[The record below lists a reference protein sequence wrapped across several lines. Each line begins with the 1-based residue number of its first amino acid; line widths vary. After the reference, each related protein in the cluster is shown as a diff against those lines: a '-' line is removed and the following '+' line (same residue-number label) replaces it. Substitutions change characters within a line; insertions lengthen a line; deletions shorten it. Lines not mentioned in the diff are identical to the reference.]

1 MVLAAAIGL
10 SLAAIELL
18 VVTAAGLSRWWLLL
32 IPLSAGFGVLVVE
45 QRALHRKLQAV
56 EKQRDDASAELERR
70 ISEIFSLRELGYVL
84 SESLQQERIVEQ
96 VARYASRFLR
106 ADGVMAVLIDGGN
119 QIIVAAAEGTLAR
132 HKGRKVPAVD
142 VSLVTAAIE
151 RGRIE
156 VDQRRTGDGVRVLAD
171 IKTESAAVVPFTVR
185 GERIGALAVVD
196 RQGGAFTTE
205 DLWLL
210 SAVATNASVVLAN
223 SRLFALAERGRE
235 EWETAFDALREGL
248 ALVDYDGRIQ
258 RANRALGT
266 LSGDEPAALIGR
278 DFVDLVLPGSI
289 ALGDTMREARAGK
302 RPAPLSLSRDHDERL
317 LRVTLTPLSGTF
329 GARAVIALVEDV
341 TEQRALEAQVIQAE
355 KMAAIGQ
362 LVSGVAHELNNPL
375 TSIAGLSELLL
386 DTGPLAPAARE
397 HLRIISD
404 QSERAGRIVRNLL
417 TFARRG
423 EPVKLIVDLN
433 DVATRTAALI
443 SYELRLR
450 DVELE
455 EVLAGHPVEALGDP
469 FELQQVLL
477 NLMTN
482 AIHAMKDLPA
492 GRRRLLTVQT
502 AVEQDRAVV
511 RVRDTGDGVPIQHVS
526 RLFTPFFTTKAAG
539 QGTGLGLPVSYGIAR
554 AHGGAL
560 TYAGITEG
568 GAEFTLALPHAA
580 PAQSSG
586 AAARRILVAD
596 RDAAVHRLVSALV
609 APAGHA
615 VDVARVGGEAVQ
627 LSNEHEYHLVIAD
640 STLIVEDGIA
650 VLDGVL
656 ARRPDWKPRLVSVG
670 QRIGTCPAPRHLDKP
685 LDIKQLRVAIDEVL
699 KSDG

>member
-1 MVLAAAIGL
+1 MVLALAIGL
-10 SLAAIELL
+10 SLAAIELF
-18 VVTAAGLSRWWLLL
+18 VVTTAGLSRWWLLL

-45 QRALHRKLQAV
+45 QRALHRKLEAT

-96 VARYASRFLR
+96 VARYASRFFR
-106 ADGVMAVLIDGGN
+106 ADGVMAVLVDDRNEIV
-119 QIIVAAAEGTLAR
+119 VAAAEGTLAG
-132 HKGRKVPAVD
+132 HKGRRVPAVD

-171 IKTESAAVVPFTVR
+171 IKADNAAVVPLTVR
-185 GERIGALAVVD
+185 GDRIGALAVVD

-235 EWETAFDALREGL
+235 EWETAFDSLREGL
-248 ALVDYDGRIQ
+248 ALVDHGGRIQ
-258 RANRALGT
+258 RANRALGAM
-266 LSGDEPAALIGR
+266 SDEPPSALIGR
-278 DFVDLVLPGSI
+278 DFVDLILPDSA
-289 ALGDTMREARAGK
+289 ALADTLREAQAGN
-302 RPAPLSLSRDHDERL
+302 RPAPLALSRERDERL
-317 LRVTLTPLSGTF
+317 LRLTLTPLSGSP

-386 DTGPLAPAARE
+386 DTGPLTPTVRE

-433 DVATRTAALI
+433 DVVSRTAALI

-450 DVELE
+450 DVQLKQ
-455 EVLAGHPVEALGDP
+455 VLANHPVEALGDP

-482 AIHAMKDLPA
+482 AIHAMKDLPE
-492 GRRRLLTVQT
+492 GRPRFLAVES

-511 RVRDTGDGVPIQHVS
+511 RVRDAGDGIPAQHVS
-526 RLFTPFFTTKAAG
+526 RLFTPFFTTKPAG

-560 TYAGITEG
+560 TYASPPEG

-586 AAARRILVAD
+586 AAARRILVVD
-596 RDAAVHRLVSALV
+596 GDVSVHRLVSALV

-615 VDVARVGGEAVQ
+615 VDVARLGSEALQ
-627 LSNEHEYHLVIAD
+627 LSSEHEYHLVIAD
-640 STLIVEDGIA
+640 ATLMLDGGVP
-650 VLDGVL
+650 VLEGVL
-656 ARRPDWKPRLVSVG
+656 ARRPEWGPRLVSLG
-670 QRIGTCPAPRHLDKP
+670 QRMGTSPAPRHLAKP
-685 LDIKQLRVAIDEVL
+685 LDVKQLRTTIEEVL
-699 KSDG
+699 DS